1 MGNSKNLN
9 GSPMLADFSDEI
21 SGDLGDLSTLVKWI
35 FHTTNA

>member
-21 SGDLGDLSTLVKWI
+21 SGELGDLMKER
-35 FHTTNA
+35 